1 MSSSQNPESSSA
13 SGSQNTLPP
22 GSQNVLP
29 SVSLKDL
36 EKLAG
41 QSNFLRWRSTIQ
53 KVLKYQKVLDITK
66 TKQEM
71 PTSDAAADALEMKN
85 LQALLT
91 MQATISLDQ
100 QYLISECETANQ
112 AWTNLHDAFDRQN
125 TISSFYQ
132 MRLMN
137 DLRQSENDT
146 IPDYVHRYGT
156 LWTQTHSRFSNST
169 DALSKVLKPVYEDD
183 TFKTAMFLA
192 SLHPSLND
200 IVDNLNTKSN
210 LTYADATAQLLS
222 MRSSN
227 IDTAKAL
234 NAIQKRN
241 KGKSANTSSRKPNP
255 PGQGKTAPPNKGEC
269 SCVTV

>member
-1 MSSSQNPESSSA
+1 
-13 SGSQNTLPP
+13 
-22 GSQNVLP
+22 
-29 SVSLKDL
+29 
-36 EKLAG
+36 
-41 QSNFLRWRSTIQ
+41 
-53 KVLKYQKVLDITK
+53 
-66 TKQEM
+66 
-71 PTSDAAADALEMKN
+71 
-85 LQALLT
+85 
-91 MQATISLDQ
+91 MQ
-100 QYLISECETANQ
+100 
-112 AWTNLHDAFDRQN
+112 
-125 TISSFYQ
+125 
-132 MRLMN
+132 LMN
-137 DLRQSENDT
+137 DLRQSKNDT

-156 LWTQTHSRFSNST
+156 LWMQTHSRFLNST

-241 KGKSANTSSRKPNP
+241 KGKSANTSRKPNP

-269 SCVTV
+269 SWCKKNGYNYTGHIHSQCNRLKEHKKKNSSQGEANLAQNVNSSESAEHGIAFMAYTISSSSLPLPSSPSAPRSPSPSASWSASPSAFRSPSPSSDSLSPSSIKFCLPQL